1 MPLLAALRTISNYT
15 RLLRYGNSLN
25 SSQRY
30 LIRRREGH
38 IKTSKRPFLQHFRAL
53 EQNCDHNFK
62 VNITRNRIYGRV
74 PNVHVNKTRNMT
86 SELETG
92 LNDSQKEN
100 DDISLP
106 FWILLWS
113 FLAVVAGFIY
123 SKLNRQKEIESEL
136 KLGVKPN
143 INDEQIARKLVNE
156 IARKDSGKKPTFKR
170 QRSYEIIDG
179 EVRIHYDVSML
190 DDSLHKSTNSER
202 LLKTAEVESIPIRS
216 TSLEDLEFVNPGK
229 LPSIVEEGD
238 EDLEDQSEE
247 QTSLTSI
254 NEAPPDAQI
263 DIHETKGKETKKTA
277 TNIHI
282 SNSNENT
289 CNAEGKGLHSEKKQ
303 NEFPTSFETITQE
316 TLIPVE
322 SINDANEIT
331 INPQKGNCVSF
342 KHESETELRGIKNG
356 TNLND
361 EEESNSISADGETEN
376 VSEISNV
383 TNSSHNS
390 NTTSTA
396 VYKLSQVEKTQEH
409 KFTVTRRKITKLKSS
424 KEKSLKSGSIDEETS
439 IHSVKTK
446 GREKTGENGDDC
458 SQLSRDLQSDDFVP
472 QQGNQ
477 SGSTGYSKNSNQQT
491 GQRKVPEHEVMKVV
505 DVSSA
510 DVYEC
515 PGTSLDPNKPI
526 VNLPDEDVNECRSMS
541 LAPAECCEVEAGV
554 LTFLEENSDILV
566 DNSGD
571 ILFKVIDPSTD
582 NTYLDIEHDEDDNS
596 GELTFDENQNVGDKN
611 DLVKNWTSLPS
622 WEGVHSI
629 KHRELSRYSSDVG
642 HVDLDTNSVHDTDQ
656 SLQHKEND
664 LKQKNLGNGDEEFAM
679 QNGEVFSEDIKDAH
693 LLEFE
698 NKIGSRKTI
707 FVKDVVEPVDVVNDE
722 SEESFVEKKSL
733 DIKGNEEVP
742 AFRENESENIPGEDE

>member
-1 MPLLAALRTISNYT
+1 
-15 RLLRYGNSLN
+15 
-25 SSQRY
+25 
-30 LIRRREGH
+30 
-38 IKTSKRPFLQHFRAL
+38 
-53 EQNCDHNFK
+53 
-62 VNITRNRIYGRV
+62 
-74 PNVHVNKTRNMT
+74 MT

-472 QQGNQ
+472 QQGIQ